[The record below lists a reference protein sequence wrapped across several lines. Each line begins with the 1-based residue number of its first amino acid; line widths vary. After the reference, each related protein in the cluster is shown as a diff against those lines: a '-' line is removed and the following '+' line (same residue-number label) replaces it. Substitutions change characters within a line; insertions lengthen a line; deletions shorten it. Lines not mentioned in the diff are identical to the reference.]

1 MTTNTCGLLD
11 RRLFLRRAAVAVGS
25 ALMLDGLAADDAFAN
40 SVRAVAPVATG
51 ARTRTYTIPVTDG
64 VSVDAVDGVALARW
78 KGTLYA
84 FSLECPHKGAD
95 LQWHQGEQQLFCPKH
110 KARFSPDGAH
120 VSGRM
125 TRDLDR
131 FGLVRQGPNVVLA
144 LDQRLTSSSAG
155 WESAALILR

>member
-1 MTTNTCGLLD
+1 MTTTHTCGLLD
-11 RRLFLRRAAVAVGS
+11 RRLFLRRAAVAVGA
-25 ALMLDGLAADDAFAN
+25 ALMLDGLAASDALAE
-40 SVRAVAPVATG
+40 SVRAMTPLAKG
-51 ARTRTYTIPVTDG
+51 ARTRTYAIPAVDG
-64 VSVDAVDGVALARW
+64 VSVDTADGVALARW
-78 KGTLYA
+78 KGKLYA

-95 LQWHQGEQQLFCPKH
+95 LQWREGEQQLYCPKH

-144 LDQRLTSSSAG
+144 LDQRLSSNAAG
-155 WESAALILR
+155 WTAAVLTL

>member
-1 MTTNTCGLLD
+1 MTNRSCAPLD

-25 ALMLDGLAADDAFAN
+25 ALMLDGLAAGDAIADT
-40 SVRAVAPVATG
+40 VRAMKPLATG
-51 ARTRTYTIPVTDG
+51 RRTRTYSIPTTDG
-64 VSVDAVDGVALARW
+64 VSVDTVDGIALARW

-95 LQWHQGEQQLFCPKH
+95 LQWREGERQLYCPKH
-110 KARFSPDGAH
+110 KARFSPSGAH

-131 FGLVRQGPNVVLA
+131 FALVRQGPNVVVVM
-144 LDQRLTSSSAG
+144 DQRLTSTSADWG
-155 WESAALILR
+155 RATLLVN

>member
-1 MTTNTCGLLD
+1 MTTTHTCGLLD
-11 RRLFLRRAAVAVGS
+11 RRLFLRRAAVAVGA
-25 ALMLDGLAADDAFAN
+25 ALMLDGLAAGDALAE
-40 SVRAVAPVATG
+40 SVRAMTPVTKG
-51 ARTRTYTIPVTDG
+51 ARTRTYAIPAVDG
-64 VSVDAVDGVALARW
+64 VSVDAADGIALARW
-78 KGTLYA
+78 KGKLYA

-95 LQWHQGEQQLFCPKH
+95 LQWREGEQQLYCPKH

-144 LDQRLTSSSAG
+144 LDQRLSSTAAG
-155 WESAALILR
+155 WTAAVLTL

>member
-1 MTTNTCGLLD
+1 MTIHSCGLLD

-25 ALMLDGLAADDAFAN
+25 ALMLDGLVAGDALAD
-40 SVRAVAPVATG
+40 SVRAITPVATG
-51 ARTRTYTIPVTDG
+51 PRTRTYTIPATDG
-64 VSVDAVDGVALARW
+64 VSVDAADGVALARW

-95 LQWHQGEQQLFCPKH
+95 LQWREGAQQLYCPKH

-131 FGLVRQGPNVVLA
+131 FSLVRQGPNVVLA
-144 LDQRLTSSSAG
+144 LDQRLTSTSVG
-155 WESAALILR
+155 WQSAALTVR